1 MLNPQKG
8 SVNNTPFNKVE
19 STKIFDSEQYPI
31 LLVEDNPDDIL
42 ITQRAWK
49 KGLIKNRL
57 YVVNDGEQ
65 ALEFIYK
72 KGEFTDAPTP
82 SLMLLDL
89 NMPKVDGFEVL
100 KTVKQDKNLKKMPIV
115 VLTSSRDNTALDRAF
130 DLGCNSFIVKPVGYD
145 NFLEAVIDIQRYWI
159 QISEI
164 PPRL

>member
-1 MLNPQKG
+1 MDHSQEA
-8 SVNNTPFNKVE
+8 SVDTTQIKNVQPI
-19 STKIFDSEQYPI
+19 KIYDPEKYPI

-72 KGEFTDAPTP
+72 KGEYADAPTP

-89 NMPKVDGFEVL
+89 KMPKVDGFEVL
-100 KTVKQDKNLKKMPIV
+100 KTVKQDEALKKMPIV
-115 VLTSSRDNTALDRAF
+115 VLTSSRDNVDLDRAYG
-130 DLGCNSFIVKPVGYD
+130 LGCNSFIVKPVGYD
-145 NFLEAVIDIQRYWI
+145 NFLEAVIDIQKYWI
-159 QISEI
+159 IICEI
-164 PPRL
+164 PTPP

>member
-1 MLNPQKG
+1 MAHSLEV
-8 SVNNTPFNKVE
+8 SVNTSPINNVQPH
-19 STKIFDSEQYPI
+19 KIYDPDKYPI

-72 KGEFTDAPTP
+72 KGEYVDAPTP

-89 NMPKVDGFEVL
+89 KMPKVDGFEVL
-100 KTVKQDKNLKKMPIV
+100 KTVKQDENLKKMPIV
-115 VLTSSRDNTALDRAF
+115 VLTSSRENADLDRAY

-145 NFLEAVIDIQRYWI
+145 NFLEAVVDIQKYWI
-159 QISEI
+159 IICEI
-164 PPRL
+164 PTRP

>member
-1 MLNPQKG
+1 MTNSPKV
-8 SVNNTPFNKVE
+8 SMDITPNNQVE
-19 STKIFDSEQYPI
+19 SKNIFEPDKYPI

-42 ITQRAWK
+42 ITQREWK

-72 KGEFTDAPTP
+72 KGEYAEAPTP

-100 KTVKQDKNLKKMPIV
+100 KTVKQDEALKKMHIV
-115 VLTSSRDNTALDRAF
+115 VLTSSKDNVALNRAF
-130 DLGCNSFIVKPVGYD
+130 SLGCNSFIVKPVGYI
-145 NFLEAVIDIQRYWI
+145 NFLEAVIEIQRYWI
-159 QISEI
+159 VLSEV
-164 PPRL
+164 PTSS

>member
-1 MLNPQKG
+1 MDHSQEA
-8 SVNNTPFNKVE
+8 SVSITPSINVE
-19 STKIFDSEQYPI
+19 SNKIFDPEQYPI

-72 KGEFTDAPTP
+72 KGEYTDAPTP

-100 KTVKQDKNLKKMPIV
+100 KTVKQDKDLKKMPIV
-115 VLTSSRDNTALDRAF
+115 VLTSSRDNTALDRAY
-130 DLGCNSFIVKPVGYD
+130 DLGCNSFIVKPVGYA

-164 PPRL
+164 PTRP

>member
-1 MLNPQKG
+1 MDHSQAI
-8 SVNNTPFNKVE
+8 SVDTTQFKNIE
-19 STKIFDSEQYPI
+19 SKNIVDPDRYPI

-72 KGEFTDAPTP
+72 KGEYIDAPTP

-89 NMPKVDGFEVL
+89 KMPKVDGFEVL
-100 KTVKQDKNLKKMPIV
+100 KTVKQDKALKKMPIV
-115 VLTSSRDNTALDRAF
+115 VLTSSRDNTDLDQAYG
-130 DLGCNSFIVKPVGYD
+130 LGCNGFIVKPVGYE
-145 NFLEAVIDIQRYWI
+145 NFLEAVIEIQRYWI
-159 QISEI
+159 IISEI
-164 PPRL
+164 PTM